1 MKYMVESNKTVDTLL
16 EDFQAAVKQNSFG
29 VLNIHD
35 LQQTLKNKGFELN
48 NTCYVLDVCNPGQ
61 AKKVLDQDMQMN
73 IALPC
78 RVSIFQE
85 NGTSKVAMIK
95 PTAMLA
101 GLSDSAELMKI
112 AEEVEA
118 QIMKMIDE
126 AI

>member
-1 MKYMVESNKTVDTLL
+1 
-16 EDFQAAVKQNSFG
+16 
-29 VLNIHD
+29 
-35 LQQTLKNKGFELN
+35 
-48 NTCYVLDVCNPGQ
+48 Q